1 MGRSDLSGK
10 VVLVTGA
17 SRGIGAGIA
26 SALLEAGASVVAH
39 CNRGVAEARALAAGG
54 GAERVRVTRADLLER
69 DAPLRIWRDALAFR
83 GRVDVLV
90 NNAALRLSCG
100 FDESFES
107 VDRAWCDSMR
117 VNATAPAH
125 LCRLAVAHWRER
137 DAGEARKRGGI
148 VINVSSRPAFR
159 GDRPHFYHDGAS
171 KAALTSLTYA
181 LARFCAADN
190 VTAFAV
196 VPGIIETDQTL
207 GYRKH
212 YDLSEALAEIPLG
225 EFGTPADVGKVVAFL
240 ASGDARYATGSTIDV
255 SGASY
260 IH

>member
-1 MGRSDLSGK
+1 MSESDLSGK

-26 SALLEAGASVVAH
+26 SALLDGGASVVVH
-39 CNRGVAEARALAAGG
+39 YNRGAAEARALVGG
-54 GAERVRVTRADLLER
+54 VAAERVCLTRADLLEP
-69 DAPLRIWRDALAFR
+69 DAPLRIWRDALAFK

-90 NNAALRLSCG
+90 NNAAVRLSCG
-100 FDESFES
+100 LDEDFES

-148 VINVSSRPAFR
+148 IINVSSRPAFR

-171 KAALTSLTYA
+171 KAALTSLTYG

-196 VPGIIETDQTL
+196 VPGIIETGQTI

-212 YDLSEALAEIPLG
+212 YDISEALAEIPMG
-225 EFGTPADVGKVVAFL
+225 EFGTPADVGKIVAFL
-240 ASGDARYATGSTIDV
+240 ASGDARYATGATIDV